1 MKFLIDM
8 NLSPGWV
15 PFLEQEHF
23 EAIHWS
29 DVGPGTASDAD
40 VMSWA
45 GEHNCVV
52 ITADLDFGSILAAT
66 EGRKPSVIQ
75 LRGNQATPS
84 TIGNVLLECI
94 QTAHEELA
102 GGALIS
108 LDTRRARLR
117 ILPLRQT

>member
-15 PFLEQEHF
+15 HFLAQEHF

-29 DVGPGTASDAD
+29 DIGLGTASDMD

-45 GEHNCVV
+45 GEHDCVV

-66 EGRKPSVIQ
+66 GGQKPSVIQ
-75 LRGNQATPS
+75 LRGDRTMPG
-84 TIGNVLLECI
+84 TIGNVLLDCI
-94 QTAHEELA
+94 RTAHEELA

-108 LDTRRARLR
+108 LDTTRARLR
-117 ILPLRQT
+117 ILPLRRT